1 MNMLDTITE
10 LEKCFEG
17 INDSLSWN
25 GKSIQNENNQPS
37 KSNQVQ
43 RVIHCSFSIIMT
55 VIMPP
60 ILGIWNLE
68 LPGLR
73 PVTSFLLCP
82 GLPLG
87 DFILS

>member
-1 MNMLDTITE
+1 MLDTITE
-10 LEKCFEG
+10 FEKCSEG

-25 GKSIQNENNQPS
+25 GESIQNENNQPC
-37 KSNQVQ
+37 KSIKL
-43 RVIHCSFSIIMT
+43 RVSHCLFSIIIT
-55 VIMPP
+55 VVMPP

-82 GLPLG
+82 GLSLG
-87 DFILS
+87 DFTLS